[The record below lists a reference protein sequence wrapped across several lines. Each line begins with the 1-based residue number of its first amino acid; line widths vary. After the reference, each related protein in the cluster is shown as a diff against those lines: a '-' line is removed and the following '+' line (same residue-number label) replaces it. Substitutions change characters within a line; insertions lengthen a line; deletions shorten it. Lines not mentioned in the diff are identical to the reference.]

1 MSMYKKKEETKGPSQ
16 DSLLLKQALE
26 SIKESLPTS
35 DTSSLEEKVAMLAE
49 KFDKMV
55 ETSKEHHRVSQ
66 EASKSFYQ
74 EAIASLKS
82 IANIK
87 LEASQ
92 EVSEPVD
99 VEALLE
105 GMAKLIPEP
114 APMPAPIEP
123 IDVEGIIRQVFELTK
138 KQPPKYT
145 FNIERNHSGVL
156 VGITATPEEG
166 R

>member
-1 MSMYKKKEETKGPSQ
+1 MSKNRFTPTG
-16 DSLLLKQALE
+16 DTLLLKQALE
-26 SIKESLPTS
+26 DIASKEPV
-35 DTSSLEEKVAMLAE
+35 DNRDVLEELVSKAE
-49 KFDKMV
+49 ESNRQQAAQLEAYQKA
-55 ETSKEHHRVSQ
+55 Q
-66 EASKSFYQ
+66 EAFLEQ
-74 EAIASLKS
+74 ARAMVASVS
-82 IANIK
+82 NIK

-114 APMPAPIEP
+114 APMPAPVEP